1 MDLKQILW
9 EDVDWIYLA
18 EDRENLWALVNADIK
33 PGGSSSTSF
42 TEQAKF
48 SNAAYL

>member
-1 MDLKQILW
+1 MDLKEILW
-9 EDVDWIYLA
+9 EDVDWINLA
-18 EDRENLWALVNADIK
+18 EDRENWWALVNAVIK
-33 PGGSSSTSF
+33 PRGSSCTYF